1 MKVDKPFGTEFN
13 QAVSK
18 NTQSQK
24 MDRAQANFSEILES
38 ARNIQENRAD
48 ISISNS
54 QLFNSMDFSPA
65 QKDAISRSE
74 EALTL
79 LNHLADLLDGST
91 GSISSVDS
99 AVSAL
104 DSNTEELLSLKEN
117 LEQGD
122 PLRQTIDEIAV
133 LTTVEKIKITR
144 GDYS

>member
-1 MKVDKPFGTEFN
+1 MKVDKPFGTELN

-18 NTQSQK
+18 NTQSRK
-24 MDRAQANFSEILES
+24 MDRAQTNFSEILES

-54 QLFNSMDFSPA
+54 QLFSSMDFSPV

-79 LNHLADLLDGST
+79 LNHVADLLDGST

-104 DSNTEELLSLKEN
+104 DSNTKELLSIKEN